1 MCYSAKTSYTLSIES
16 IESKEQAM
24 TERTPS
30 AKELED
36 LEEAM
41 NSEARPVNIR
51 LREGEYQHSLAKA
64 IAAFGLKLHF
74 PDVKELVRKLFGDK
88 RTEDSQFL
96 SKIQTILKK
105 MEKSGTVKILRKEK
119 PWELQRYA
127 LCSFKFHDVEKYEIV
142 LATKA
147 EIENTRRL
155 IHSQSNKANEA
166 VARLKHTININTG
179 ILLLIFVTVVSYS
192 AIIWTLSLSAVDLV
206 VFASA
211 SCVAIACSILL
222 GILIS
227 RRK

>member
-1 MCYSAKTSYTLSIES
+1 
-16 IESKEQAM
+16 M

-30 AKELED
+30 AKELEE
-36 LEEAM
+36 LEEAI
-41 NSEARPVNIR
+41 NSEARAVNIR
-51 LREGEYQHSLAKA
+51 LREGEYQHGLAKA
-64 IAAFGLKLHF
+64 IAAFELKLHF
-74 PDVKELVRKLFGDK
+74 PDVKDLVQNLFGEK

-105 MEKSGTVKILRKEK
+105 MEKSSIVKILPKEK

-127 LCSFKFHDVEKYEIV
+127 LCSFKFLDVEKNQIV

-147 EIENTRRL
+147 EIENTRGL
-155 IHSQSNKANEA
+155 IHSQSGKAREA
-166 VARLKHTININTG
+166 IARPKHSTKINAG

-192 AIIWTLSLSAVDLV
+192 AIIWTLTLSAVDSV
-206 VFASA
+206 VFVSA
-211 SCVAIACSILL
+211 SCAAIACSILL

>member
-16 IESKEQAM
+16 IESKGKAM

-36 LEEAM
+36 LEGAM
-41 NSEARPVNIR
+41 NSEAKAVNIR

-64 IAAFGLKLHF
+64 IAAFELKLHF
-74 PDVKELVRKLFGDK
+74 PDVKELVQKLFGEK
-88 RTEDSQFL
+88 RTIETQFL

-105 MEKSGTVKILRKEK
+105 MEKSGIVKILPKEK

-127 LCSFKFHDVEKYEIV
+127 LCSFKFLDVEKNQIV

-147 EIENTRRL
+147 EIENTRGL
-155 IHSQSNKANEA
+155 IHSQSSKGNEA
-166 VARLKHTININTG
+166 VARPKRTTSINAG
-179 ILLLIFVTVVSYS
+179 ILLLIFVTVASYS
-192 AIIWTLSLSAVDLV
+192 AIIWTLTLPAVGLA

-211 SCVAIACSILL
+211 FCAAIACSILL

>member
-1 MCYSAKTSYTLSIES
+1 
-16 IESKEQAM
+16 M

-30 AKELED
+30 AKDLEA

-41 NSEARPVNIR
+41 NSEARTVNIR

-64 IAAFGLKLHF
+64 IAAFELILHF
-74 PDVKELVRKLFGDK
+74 PDVKELVQNLFGEK

-105 MEKSGTVKILRKEK
+105 MEKSGIVKILPKEK

-127 LCSFKFHDVEKYEIV
+127 LCSFKFLDVEKNQIV

-147 EIENTRRL
+147 EIENTRGL
-155 IHSQSNKANEA
+155 IHSQSSKANEA
-166 VARLKHTININTG
+166 IARPIHAIKINTG
-179 ILLLIFVTVVSYS
+179 ILLLILVTVVSYL
-192 AIIWTLSLSAVDLV
+192 AILWTLTLSTVDFV
-206 VFASA
+206 VFAPA
-211 SCVAIACSILL
+211 FCAAITCSILL

>member
-1 MCYSAKTSYTLSIES
+1 
-16 IESKEQAM
+16 M
-24 TERTPS
+24 TERAPS

-41 NSEARPVNIR
+41 NSEARAINIR

-74 PDVKELVRKLFGDK
+74 PDVKELVRKLFGEK

-105 MEKSGTVKILRKEK
+105 MEKSGIVKILPKEK

-127 LCSFKFHDVEKYEIV
+127 LCSFKFLDVEKNQIV

-147 EIENTRRL
+147 EVENTRGL
-155 IHSQSNKANEA
+155 IHSQSSKANEA
-166 VARLKHTININTG
+166 VARPKRTTNINAG

-192 AIIWTLSLSAVDLV
+192 AIIWTLTLPAVDLV

-211 SCVAIACSILL
+211 SCAAIACSMLL